1 MIAFGLLES
10 PPSPGDGPAPPAAP
24 RAEASRRLVRWAAAV
39 ALLPLPVWFIA
50 SAAFA
55 PSPAWRAEY
64 RASADVAG
72 AGVVVRERQL
82 QRYWDKRNA
91 AVPGGLSP
99 RAFVAR
105 WDTCLTLREA
115 REIPFMLAA
124 DGSARLAIDGVERLQ
139 AQSSS
144 GMRATRGENIRLEPG
159 IHHLH
164 VELEPRGWPSI
175 ALLASF
181 DGSAPRAIGSGGL
194 AAGIRATPPRD
205 GPMPCPA
212 R

>member
-10 PPSPGDGPAPPAAP
+10 PPSPGDGAAPAPP
-24 RAEASRRLVRWAAAV
+24 RAEASRRLARWAAAI
-39 ALLPLPVWFIA
+39 ALLPLPIWFIA
-50 SAAFA
+50 SASFA

-91 AVPGGLSP
+91 AVPGGLSH

-105 WDTCLTLREA
+105 WDTCLTLREG

-124 DGSARLAIDGVERLQ
+124 DGSARLEIDGTERLK
-139 AQSSS
+139 AHSDG
-144 GMRATRGENIRLEPG
+144 GMRATRGESIRLEPG
-159 IHHLH
+159 SHHLH
-164 VELEPRGWPSI
+164 VELTPRGWPSI

-181 DGSAPRAIGSGGL
+181 DGRAPRPIGSGGL
-194 AAGIRATPPRD
+194 GAGIRTIPPRD
-205 GPMPCPA
+205 GSVPCPA

>member
-1 MIAFGLLES
+1 MIAFGLLEA

-50 SAAFA
+50 SASFA

-124 DGSARLAIDGVERLQ
+124 DGSARLEIDGTERLR
-139 AQSSS
+139 AKSDG

-181 DGSAPRAIGSGGL
+181 DGRAPRAIGSGGL
-194 AAGIRATPPRD
+194 GAGIRTTPPHD
-205 GPMPCPA
+205 GSVPCLV